1 MKSKVFLTAVIV
13 LCVGS
18 LPLLAV
24 KKDTKMILD
33 EIQKLADTL
42 ASLNEKVD
50 AMAADLAGLAKKS
63 NISDERIGAMSRNQA
78 DMAQNREDL
87 MLNMQFF
94 KEELNDIKN
103 SLSKINDRISNI
115 PAAAGGG
122 TAGAADSTAGGTRTV
137 EPAISQDPSSM
148 YYAAYSDYIKENFD
162 LAIEGFRQFI
172 RNFPESGLADNS
184 LYWIGECYYAKK
196 KYQDAINTFNELL
209 NKYRDGDKAPA
220 AILKKGYALLE
231 MGRQSE
237 GIAILKDLISRFP
250 LSEESSLAQ
259 QKIKEFSE

>member
-1 MKSKVFLTAVIV
+1 MKPKVFRAALIV
-13 LCVGS
+13 LLLTT
-18 LPLLAV
+18 LPLSAV

-33 EIQKLADTL
+33 EIQKLADNV
-42 ASLNEKVD
+42 ASLNEKID
-50 AMAADLAGLAKKS
+50 ALSTELAGLAKKS
-63 NISDERIGAMSRNQA
+63 TISDERIGAMTRSQA

-87 MLNMQFF
+87 MLSMQFF
-94 KEELNDIKN
+94 KEELNEIKN
-103 SLSKINDRISNI
+103 SLNKINDRITNN
-115 PAAAGGG
+115 PAATGGG
-122 TAGAADSTAGGTRTV
+122 TAGAPDGSTGGGRAA
-137 EPAISQDPSSM
+137 EPAISQDPSSI

-162 LAIEGFRQFI
+162 LAIEGFRQFM

-209 NKYRDGDKAPA
+209 AKYRDGDKAPA

-259 QKIKEFSE
+259 QKIKEYSE